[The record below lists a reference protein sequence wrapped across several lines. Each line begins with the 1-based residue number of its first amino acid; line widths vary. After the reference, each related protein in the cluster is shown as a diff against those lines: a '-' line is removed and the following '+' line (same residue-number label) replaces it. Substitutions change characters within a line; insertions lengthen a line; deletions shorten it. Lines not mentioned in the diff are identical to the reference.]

1 MRARIDDCHWRLK
14 SITTYNEKITTTT
27 SQTYIDYITYDITE
41 YR

>member
-1 MRARIDDCHWRLK
+1 MTVTTVSLK
-14 SITTYNEKITTTT
+14 TQLNHYNEKITTTT